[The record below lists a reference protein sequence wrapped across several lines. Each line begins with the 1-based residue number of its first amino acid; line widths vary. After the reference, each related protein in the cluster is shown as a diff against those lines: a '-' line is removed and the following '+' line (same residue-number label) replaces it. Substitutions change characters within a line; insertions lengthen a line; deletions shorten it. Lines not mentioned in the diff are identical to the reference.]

1 MKIVAISL
9 MLLTAMGCSTTTD
22 TIDEPIVPRAIAPL
36 PTDPRVSELQVL
48 VSELIDQV
56 EVLNAR
62 IKKMESGEEPV
73 QQAATRTAEP
83 QVRQPVTEP
92 ARTQT
97 REPARV
103 QPPAPRTTRPSPA
116 VSASS
121 APDRYRDALVL
132 FGKGQINDARDL
144 FQQVF
149 DADPNGDLADNALY
163 WVGETYFVSG
173 RYQEAIEQ
181 YRRIETDFST
191 QNKAPDALLQM
202 GLAQA
207 KLGDLALARRT
218 LEGLVNRYPYSTA
231 ANAAKA
237 EIKRLRY

>member
-1 MKIVAISL
+1 MKTVAFAM
-9 MLLTAMGCSTTTD
+9 MLLAAMGCSTTTD
-22 TIDEPIVPRAIAPL
+22 TIDEPIVPRAAAPA

-62 IKKMESGEEPV
+62 IKQMESGEGVV
-73 QQAATRTAEP
+73 QQASTRTAVP
-83 QVRQPVTEP
+83 QVRQPVAQP
-92 ARTQT
+92 AQ
-97 REPARV
+97 AQV
-103 QPPAPRTTRPSPA
+103 QPRVPPAAPRTARPSPA
-116 VSASS
+116 IPASS

-144 FQQVF
+144 FQQIF
-149 DADPNGDLADNALY
+149 DADPNGDLADNSLF

-173 RYQEAIEQ
+173 RYREAIEQ

-191 QNKAPDALLQM
+191 QNKAPDAMLQM

-207 KLGDLALARRT
+207 KLGDLALAQRT